1 MSKFLIVDGSSLL
14 HRAFFALPLTMTNA
28 AGQCTNAVYG
38 FATMFAGIL
47 AKEQPDMVAVCFDK
61 SRVTFRTEIFAEY
74 KGQRAATPSELSPQ
88 FEMTKHLLEAMGI
101 VWEEVAGF
109 EADDIIG
116 TLAKKAAADGHTA
129 LILTGDRDSYQL
141 IDDNIS
147 VIMTKKGIS
156 QTELWDKAMLLEHYG
171 LAPAQMIDLKALMGD
186 ASDNIP
192 GVAGI
197 GEKTALKLLAEY
209 HDLDTVLANIEN
221 ISAKGLRTKLQ
232 NGVDSALMSRKLA
245 IIDCHMPGF
254 DDLARYQYAEKPLAA
269 NQPLIDFYR
278 AQGFKSFL
286 KPLEDVA
293 VQSLFGGAAPI
304 TALPDEVTIPAY
316 DELGAAEAADRLAGA
331 STLLVNVLADVV
343 ALADADV
350 PDKICVVLRAELAQN
365 AAWLAGKTLLADD
378 FKPLLT
384 ELLRAGDVNAAD
396 FKFDD
401 IALAAYLCDPVG
413 GDFSALTLAEKHLG
427 ITKPVEKAHKTA
439 ELAALGVGYLPRLWA
454 LLKDRLAAEKLYEL
468 YATVELPLAP
478 VLAKMEAAGIR
489 AELATLQELNA
500 EFSAM
505 EADCAARIYELA
517 GKSFNIN
524 SPKQLGVVLFED
536 MAIPVVK
543 KTKTGYA
550 TGVEVL
556 EQLAPDYEI
565 AGKVLEYRAAAKLRS
580 TYAEGLQA
588 LIAADGRI
596 HTTFNQTVTATGRLS
611 STEPNLQNIP
621 VRTAMGKRLRK
632 AFHASDGCVLL
643 AADYSQIELR
653 VLADISADEVLRQSF
668 FNNEDIHA
676 RTAAEVLGIAI
687 DEVTPEQRRSAKAVN
702 FGIVYGISDFG
713 LAKDLGISRAAAKD
727 YIDAYL
733 GRYQG
738 VSAYMRD
745 IVEQGREQGYV
756 ATRLGRKRWLPDL
769 KNPNYNLRSLAERTA
784 LNTPIQGTAA
794 DIIKL
799 AMLRVDAEIKA
810 RNLQTKMLLQVHDE
824 LIFDV
829 PTDEVDTMCALVKSA
844 MEGAF
849 ALAVP
854 LVVDIKA
861 GPNWYDMLKIK
872 E

>member
-47 AKEQPDMVAVCFDK
+47 AKEQPDMAAVCFDK
-61 SRVTFRTEIFAEY
+61 SRVTFRTEIFSDY

-101 VWEEVAGF
+101 AWEEVAGF

-116 TLAKKAAADGHTA
+116 TLAKKAAADGHTV

-156 QTELWDKAMLLEHYG
+156 QTELWDNAMLMEHYG
-171 LAPAQMIDLKALMGD
+171 LTPAQMIDLKALMGD

-209 HDLDTVLANIEN
+209 HDLDTVLANIDN
-221 ISAKGLRTKLQ
+221 ISARGLRTKLQ
-232 NGVDSALMSRKLA
+232 NGVDAALMSRRLA
-245 IIDCHMPGF
+245 VIDCHMPGF
-254 DDLARYQYAEKPLAA
+254 DDLSRYKYVEKPLAA

-286 KPLEDVA
+286 KPLDDVA
-293 VQSLFGGAAPI
+293 MQSLFGSTVADDVI
-304 TALPDEVTIPAY
+304 IPAY
-316 DELGAAEAADRLAGA
+316 DELGAAEAAGRLAGA
-331 STLLVNVLADVV
+331 VGLLVNVLPDVV
-343 ALADADV
+343 ALADADK
-350 PDKICVVLRAELAQN
+350 PDKICVVPRAELAQN
-365 AAWLAGKTLLADD
+365 ADWLGGKTLLACDI
-378 FKPLLT
+378 KPLLT
-384 ELLRAGDVNAAD
+384 HIMRAGGTWGS
-396 FKFDD
+396 KYDD
-401 IALAAYLCDPVG
+401 IALAGYLLNPVG
-413 GDFSALTLAEKHLG
+413 GDFAALTLAKKYLDKP
-427 ITKPVEKAHKTA
+427 KPVEKAHKAA
-439 ELAALGVGYLPRLWA
+439 ELAALGVVYLPQLW
-454 LLKDRLAAEKLYEL
+454 LVLKEKLAAEQLEDLYK
-468 YATVELPLAP
+468 TVELPLAV

-489 AELATLQELNA
+489 VDQLTLLELNA

-505 EADCAARIYELA
+505 EAACAAKIYELA

-524 SPKQLGVVLFED
+524 SPRQLGVVLFED
-536 MAIPVVK
+536 MGIPVVK
-543 KTKTGYA
+543 ATKTGYA

-565 AGKVLEYRAAAKLRS
+565 AGKVLEYRTAAKLRS

-588 LIAADGRI
+588 LIAEDGRI

-653 VLADISADEVLRQSF
+653 VLADISSDDVLRQSF

-676 RTAAEVLGIAI
+676 RTAAEVLGISI

-713 LAKDLGISRAAAKD
+713 LSRDLGISRAAAKS

-738 VSAYMRD
+738 VCAYMRD
-745 IVEQGREQGYV
+745 IVVQGKAQGWV
-756 ATRLGRKRWLPDL
+756 ATKLGRKRWLPDL
-769 KNPNYNLRSLAERTA
+769 KSPNYNQRSLAERTA

-799 AMLRVDAEIKA
+799 AMLRVDDEIKA
-810 RNLQTKMLLQVHDE
+810 RNLQAKMLLQVHDE

-829 PTDEVDTMCALVKSA
+829 PMAELDEMCALVSEA

-849 ALAVP
+849 ELAVP
-854 LVVDIKA
+854 LVVDIKI
-861 GPNWYDMLKIK
+861 GENWYDMLKIK